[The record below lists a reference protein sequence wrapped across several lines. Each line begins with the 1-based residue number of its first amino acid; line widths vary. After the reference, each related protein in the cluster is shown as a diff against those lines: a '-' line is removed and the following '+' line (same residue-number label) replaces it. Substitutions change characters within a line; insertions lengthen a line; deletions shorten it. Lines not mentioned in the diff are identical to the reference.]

1 MQLLLRSNKPGI
13 YQAIKRPGD
22 PGFFI
27 AWNSIGKFEKLGRRL
42 MKGCD
47 TPVQSGIVIV

>member
-13 YQAIKRPGD
+13 YQAIKKPGD
-22 PGFFI
+22 PGFFV
-27 AWNSIGKFEKLGRRL
+27 AWNSIEKLEKLERRL
-42 MKGCD
+42 VKACD